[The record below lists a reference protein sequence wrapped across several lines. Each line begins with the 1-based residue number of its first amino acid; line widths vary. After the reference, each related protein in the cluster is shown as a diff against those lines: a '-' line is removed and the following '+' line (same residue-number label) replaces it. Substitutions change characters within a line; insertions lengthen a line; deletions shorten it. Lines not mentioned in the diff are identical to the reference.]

1 MSSILLKFVFEI
13 NLFKPIINNLKIQDL
28 VEPSKKLAEMVNKK
42 AIKDSNDE
50 NENDVSRN
58 DGRNETNLLNI
69 NDINDDS
76 SAKKNCSING

>member
-1 MSSILLKFVFEI
+1 
-13 NLFKPIINNLKIQDL
+13 
-28 VEPSKKLAEMVNKK
+28 MVNKK